1 MGTNNPN
8 TQYKCTRCGRHY
20 SNASHLRR
28 HEATHSSTPRATC
41 GFCKQQFLRS
51 DVLRRH
57 SRTCKHKDTRVVL
70 SQPTRGRKRK
80 ACDSCAQSRMVCDGE
95 LPCETCLAR
104 KLDCSYNRMQQANT
118 SCTSSQEESD
128 SRPQR
133 ITISFLLNYTDP
145 VPRSSY
151 DLLQFL
157 TRKNDDAPVPESSV
171 QNYHQGNNTGFWQ
184 SIFHDF
190 IDTSALGPPSQ
201 ETGLTYGCHESEN
214 IPVTI
219 DRLLTELKQYQTHL
233 PGIKPDLIKAEAF
246 FSSSNLLKFVTSFFQ
261 HCYTSDRF
269 VHEASFNV
277 NTVST
282 ALLLAVV
289 LLGATCASPAD
300 AALAEQYLTVAEYL
314 VFENTGFHQLLY
326 HDENPPQSRKNIELV
341 QAAII
346 VMYLQSAS
354 DQVEF
359 KRRIRIQRFPSLV
372 SVIRSLRLTQ
382 AINDT
387 PLSSR
392 EFVLQ
397 DYVHKETLVRIISWV
412 YLADTHLVVF
422 YRCPPQFKIFE
433 ADFGLPQHDEL
444 FEAVDP
450 LDSERIVSQIR
461 DRPKPMSL
469 KSILRLLMDDS
480 PVQMEE
486 ILLQTNSLF
495 SLFLI
500 MSALQSILF
509 EIFSMRSCFPSLE
522 LFRPIDRA
530 LDRWKMLWD
539 LFHTRHECTGASGSA
554 YVVHASTEHWWLA
567 KALIKRRDMLVDEEA
582 GCAADSMNTFHNL
595 VKRLTAE
602 DVD

>member
-1 MGTNNPN
+1 MWFLQSTVFEKVCNISCLYDRSNLRL
-8 TQYKCTRCGRHY
+8 TR
-20 SNASHLRR
+20 
-28 HEATHSSTPRATC
+28 
-41 GFCKQQFLRS
+41 FDS

-104 KLDCSYNRMQQANT
+104 KLDCSFNRMQQAIT

-145 VPRSSY
+145 VHRSSY

-171 QNYHQGNNTGFWQ
+171 QNSHQGNNTGFWQ

-214 IPVTI
+214 IPMTI

-233 PGIKPDLIKAEAF
+233 PGIKPDLVKAEAF

-397 DYVHKETLVRIISWV
+397 DYVHKETLVRLCSIV
-412 YLADTHLVVF
+412 CLL
-422 YRCPPQFKIFE
+422 RCF
-433 ADFGLPQHDEL
+433 
-444 FEAVDP
+444 
-450 LDSERIVSQIR
+450 
-461 DRPKPMSL
+461 
-469 KSILRLLMDDS
+469 
-480 PVQMEE
+480 
-486 ILLQTNSLF
+486 
-495 SLFLI
+495 
-500 MSALQSILF
+500 
-509 EIFSMRSCFPSLE
+509 
-522 LFRPIDRA
+522 
-530 LDRWKMLWD
+530 
-539 LFHTRHECTGASGSA
+539 FH
-554 YVVHASTEHWWLA
+554 
-567 KALIKRRDMLVDEEA
+567 
-582 GCAADSMNTFHNL
+582 
-595 VKRLTAE
+595 
-602 DVD
+602 